1 MPAIAIPLA
10 GLTVVATLIGGRVG
24 LRFSDRLPTLLA
36 LTGGVVVAVA
46 LLDVLPEG
54 IEAVG
59 DADLAT
65 ALVAAGFLGFFL
77 AERLLVLH
85 DRDDAMATLG
95 SERVG
100 VLGAAGL
107 SAHSFLDG
115 LGIGLAFGVDSA
127 TGLLVFLAV
136 ISHDFAD
143 GLNTVSYVLRRS
155 GNRQA
160 AVRWLTID
168 ALAPLLG
175 AIVGSQVS
183 DLRPDPRLRPL
194 RLLRDLPLHRGD
206 RPAAGGPRPGFLARA
221 SALTA
226 SGFLFDLRG
235 HPLRRR
241 LTRLQQ
247 ATRLLKKLQVFW
259 IREAE

>member
-1 MPAIAIPLA
+1 MPGIAIPLA

-24 LRFSDRLPTLLA
+24 LRYSDRLPTLLA

-54 IEAVG
+54 LKGLG
-59 DADLAT
+59 DDSLAT

-77 AERLLVLH
+77 VERLLVLH
-85 DRDDAMATLG
+85 DRDEAMAALG
-95 SERVG
+95 GERVG

-107 SAHSFLDG
+107 SIHSFIDG
-115 LGIGLAFGVDSA
+115 LGIGFAFGVGST

-155 GNRQA
+155 GNRRA
-160 AVRWLTID
+160 AVKWLTID

-175 AIVGSQVS
+175 AVVGTAVS
-183 DLRPDPRLRPL
+183 ISDHTLGYVLCVYCGIFLYIGAADL
-194 RLLRDLPLHRGD
+194 LPEAH
-206 RPAAGGPRPGFLARA
+206 AQSSWARV
-221 SALTA
+221 ALTA
-226 SGFLFDLRG
+226 LGFVLIFG
-235 HPLRRR
+235 V
-241 LTRLQQ
+241 TRAAGL
-247 ATRLLKKLQVFW
+247 
-259 IREAE
+259 

>member
-10 GLTVVATLIGGRVG
+10 GLTVIATLIGGRIG
-24 LRFSDRLPTLLA
+24 LKFSDRLPTLMA

-54 IEAVG
+54 LKGV
-59 DADLAT
+59 DDNNLST

-77 AERLLVLH
+77 VERLLVLH
-85 DRDDAMATLG
+85 NRDEAMAALAG
-95 SERVG
+95 EHVG
-100 VLGAAGL
+100 ILGAAGL
-107 SAHSFLDG
+107 SIHSFLDG
-115 LGIGLAFGVDSA
+115 LGIGFAFGVDST

-155 GNRQA
+155 GNRSA

-175 AIVGSQVS
+175 AIVGTQASIS
-183 DLRPDPRLRPL
+183 DQDLGYVLCVYCGIFLYIGAAD
-194 RLLRDLPLHRGD
+194 LLPEAH
-206 RPAAGGPRPGFLARA
+206 AQASWARV
-221 SALTA
+221 ALTA
-226 SGFLFDLRG
+226 AGFALIFAV
-235 HPLRRR
+235 
-241 LTRLQQ
+241 TR
-247 ATRLLKKLQVFW
+247 AAG
-259 IREAE
+259 I

>member
-1 MPAIAIPLA
+1 MPGAAIPLA
-10 GLTVVATLIGGRVG
+10 GLTVVATLIGGRIG

-36 LTGGVVVAVA
+36 LTGGVVIAVA

-54 IEAVG
+54 VEAV
-59 DADLAT
+59 DDTNLAT

-77 AERLLVLH
+77 AARLLILH
-85 DRDDAMATLG
+85 DRDEAMEALG
-95 SERVG
+95 GERVG

-115 LGIGLAFGVDSA
+115 LGIGFAFGVDSA

-155 GNRQA
+155 GNRKA
-160 AVRWLTID
+160 AVRWLAID

-183 DLRPDPRLRPL
+183 ISDQDLGYALCVYCGIFLYIGACD
-194 RLLRDLPLHRGD
+194 LLPEAHAQGSAVRV
-206 RPAAGGPRPGFLARA
+206 
-221 SALTA
+221 ALTA
-226 SGFLFDLRG
+226 LGFVFVFAV
-235 HPLRRR
+235 
-241 LTRLQQ
+241 TRI
-247 ATRLLKKLQVFW
+247 AGV
-259 IREAE
+259 

>member
-1 MPAIAIPLA
+1 MPAVAIPLA
-10 GLTVVATLIGGRVG
+10 ALTVIATFIGGQVG

-54 IEAVG
+54 ISGLENV
-59 DADLAT
+59 DLAT

-85 DRDDAMATLG
+85 NREEAVETLG
-95 SERVG
+95 SDQVG

-107 SAHSFLDG
+107 SVHSFIDG
-115 LGIGLAFGVDSA
+115 LGIGFAFGVDSA

-155 GNRQA
+155 GDRRA

-168 ALAPLLG
+168 ALAPLAG
-175 AIVGSQVS
+175 AIVGSLAAVS
-183 DLRPDPRLRPL
+183 DHTLSYVLCVYTGIFLYIGATD
-194 RLLRDLPLHRGD
+194 LLPEAH
-206 RPAAGGPRPGFLARA
+206 AQASWARV
-221 SALTA
+221 ALTGA
-226 SGFLFDLRG
+226 GFALIFAI
-235 HPLRRR
+235 
-241 LTRLQQ
+241 TRL
-247 ATRLLKKLQVFW
+247 AGV
-259 IREAE
+259 

>member
-1 MPAIAIPLA
+1 VSIAIPLA
-10 GLTVVATLIGGRVG
+10 GLTVFATLLGGRIG

-54 IEAVG
+54 LEAVS
-59 DADLAT
+59 DDNLAT
-65 ALVAAGFLGFFL
+65 VLVAAGFLGFFL
-77 AERLLVLH
+77 AARILVLH
-85 DRDDAMATLG
+85 DRDEAMETLG
-95 SERVG
+95 GERVG

-107 SAHSFLDG
+107 SAHSFMDG
-115 LGIGLAFGVDSA
+115 LGIGFAFGVDSA

-160 AVRWLTID
+160 AVKWLAID

-175 AIVGSQVS
+175 AIVGSQISIS
-183 DLRPDPRLRPL
+183 DQDLGYALCVYCGIFLYIGATD
-194 RLLRDLPLHRGD
+194 LLPEAHAQGSAVRV
-206 RPAAGGPRPGFLARA
+206 
-221 SALTA
+221 ALTA
-226 SGFLFDLRG
+226 VGFLFVFAV
-235 HPLRRR
+235 
-241 LTRLQQ
+241 TRL
-247 ATRLLKKLQVFW
+247 AG
-259 IREAE
+259 I

>member
-1 MPAIAIPLA
+1 MPIAIPLA
-10 GLTVVATLIGGRVG
+10 GLTVVATLIGGRIG

-54 IEAVG
+54 INGV
-59 DADLAT
+59 DDTNLST

-77 AERLLVLH
+77 AERALVLH
-85 DRDDAMATLG
+85 DRDEAVAALSG
-95 SERVG
+95 ERVG
-100 VLGAAGL
+100 ILGAAGL
-107 SAHSFLDG
+107 SVHSFIDG
-115 LGIGLAFGVDSA
+115 LGIGFAFGVDSA

-155 GNRQA
+155 GNRGA

-175 AIVGSQVS
+175 AIVGTMAQVS
-183 DLRPDPRLRPL
+183 DHTLGYVLCVYCGIFLYIGASD
-194 RLLRDLPLHRGD
+194 LLPEAHAQG
-206 RPAAGGPRPGFLARA
+206 
-221 SALTA
+221 SAVRVLLTA
-226 SGFLFDLRG
+226 LGFALIFAV
-235 HPLRRR
+235 
-241 LTRLQQ
+241 TRL
-247 ATRLLKKLQVFW
+247 AG
-259 IREAE
+259 I

>member
-10 GLTVVATLIGGRVG
+10 GLTVIATLIGGRIG
-24 LRFSDRLPTLLA
+24 LKFSDRLPTLMA

-54 IEAVG
+54 LKGVD
-59 DADLAT
+59 DANLST

-77 AERLLVLH
+77 VERLLVLH
-85 DRDDAMATLG
+85 NRDEAMAALAG
-95 SERVG
+95 EQVG
-100 VLGAAGL
+100 ILGAAGL
-107 SAHSFLDG
+107 SIHSFLDG
-115 LGIGLAFGVDSA
+115 LGIGFAFGVDST

-155 GNRQA
+155 GNRSA

-175 AIVGSQVS
+175 AVVGSLAAIPDHTLGYILCVYCGIFLYIGAA
-183 DLRPDPRLRPL
+183 DL
-194 RLLRDLPLHRGD
+194 LPEAH
-206 RPAAGGPRPGFLARA
+206 AQASWARV
-221 SALTA
+221 ALTA
-226 SGFLFDLRG
+226 AGFVFIFAV
-235 HPLRRR
+235 
-241 LTRLQQ
+241 TR
-247 ATRLLKKLQVFW
+247 AAG
-259 IREAE
+259 I

>member
-1 MPAIAIPLA
+1 MPALAIPLA
-10 GLTVVATLIGGRVG
+10 GLTVLATLIGGRIG

-54 IEAVG
+54 LDAAG
-59 DADLAT
+59 DDNLAT
-65 ALVAAGFLGFFL
+65 VLVAAGFLGFFL
-77 AERLLVLH
+77 AARTLVLH
-85 DRDDAMATLG
+85 DRDEAVAALG
-95 SERVG
+95 SDRVG

-107 SAHSFLDG
+107 SVHSFLDG
-115 LGIGLAFGVDSA
+115 LGIGFAFGVDSA

-160 AVRWLTID
+160 AVKWLTID

-175 AIVGSQVS
+175 AIVGSQASIS
-183 DLRPDPRLRPL
+183 DHALGYALCVYCGIFLYIGAAD
-194 RLLRDLPLHRGD
+194 LLPEAHAQGSAIRV
-206 RPAAGGPRPGFLARA
+206 
-221 SALTA
+221 ALTA
-226 SGFLFDLRG
+226 LGFLFVFSV
-235 HPLRRR
+235 
-241 LTRLQQ
+241 TRI
-247 ATRLLKKLQVFW
+247 AGV
-259 IREAE
+259 

>member
-1 MPAIAIPLA
+1 MSIAIPLA
-10 GLTVVATLIGGRVG
+10 GLTVFATLLGGRIG

-54 IEAVG
+54 LEAVS
-59 DADLAT
+59 DDNLAT
-65 ALVAAGFLGFFL
+65 VLVAAGFLGFFL
-77 AERLLVLH
+77 AARILVLH
-85 DRDDAMATLG
+85 DRDEAMETLG
-95 SERVG
+95 GERVG

-107 SAHSFLDG
+107 SAHSFMDG
-115 LGIGLAFGVDSA
+115 LGIGFAFGVDSA

-160 AVRWLTID
+160 AVRWLAID

-175 AIVGSQVS
+175 AIVGSQISIS
-183 DLRPDPRLRPL
+183 DQDLGYALCVYCGIFLYIGAVD
-194 RLLRDLPLHRGD
+194 LLPEAHAQGSAVRV
-206 RPAAGGPRPGFLARA
+206 
-221 SALTA
+221 ALTA
-226 SGFLFDLRG
+226 LGFLFVFAV
-235 HPLRRR
+235 
-241 LTRLQQ
+241 TRL
-247 ATRLLKKLQVFW
+247 AG
-259 IREAE
+259 I

>member
-1 MPAIAIPLA
+1 MPALAIPLA
-10 GLTVVATLIGGRVG
+10 GLTVVATLIGGRIG

-54 IEAVG
+54 LDAVG
-59 DADLAT
+59 DNDLAT
-65 ALVAAGFLGFFL
+65 VLVAAGFLGFFL
-77 AERLLVLH
+77 TARLLVLH
-85 DRDDAMATLG
+85 DREDAVAALG
-95 SERVG
+95 TDRVG

-155 GNRQA
+155 GSRQA
-160 AVRWLTID
+160 AVKWLTID

-175 AIVGSQVS
+175 AVVGSQTSIS
-183 DLRPDPRLRPL
+183 DQSLGYALCVYCGIFLYIGAADLLPEAHAQGSALRV
-194 RLLRDLPLHRGD
+194 
-206 RPAAGGPRPGFLARA
+206 
-221 SALTA
+221 ALTA
-226 SGFLFDLRG
+226 LGFFFVFG
-235 HPLRRR
+235 V
-241 LTRLQQ
+241 TRV
-247 ATRLLKKLQVFW
+247 AGV
-259 IREAE
+259 

>member
-1 MPAIAIPLA
+1 MPGVAIPLA
-10 GLTVVATLIGGRVG
+10 GLTVLATLIGGRVG
-24 LRFSDRLPTLLA
+24 LKFSDRLPTLLA

-54 IEAVG
+54 LKGLDG
-59 DADLAT
+59 DVNLAT

-85 DRDDAMATLG
+85 NREEAVEKLAG
-95 SERVG
+95 ERVG

-107 SAHSFLDG
+107 SVHSFIDG
-115 LGIGLAFGVDSA
+115 LGIGFAFGVDSA

-155 GNRQA
+155 GDRRA

-168 ALAPLLG
+168 ALAPLAG
-175 AIVGSQVS
+175 AVVGSLAAVS
-183 DLRPDPRLRPL
+183 DHTLSYVLCAYCGIFLYIGATD
-194 RLLRDLPLHRGD
+194 LLPEAH
-206 RPAAGGPRPGFLARA
+206 AQASWARVG
-221 SALTA
+221 LTA
-226 SGFLFDLRG
+226 TGFALIFAI
-235 HPLRRR
+235 
-241 LTRLQQ
+241 TRL
-247 ATRLLKKLQVFW
+247 AGV
-259 IREAE
+259 